1 MTLIWIQH
9 TKILIKSKLESKLVH
24 QEDGQYWPWCSLK
37 SFSSTFVHTNLCIY
51 CFIALSTVLFAL
63 LHSLYM
69 YCFIAFS
76 TVLFALLH
84 SLYMYT
90 ANYQLSKDLKIY
102 LSLSLSEINDKR
114 RRSKKSNRCLPPRR
128 ETSVQPPA
136 WTLYGRQAIW
146 GAITSQFPYQNE
158 IILGNQNKSH
168 NRSIV

>member
-1 MTLIWIQH
+1 MACQKQAHRWSSWAIQMTLIWIQH

-76 TVLFALLH
+76 IMLFALLHSLYMYCFIAFSTVLFALLH

-102 LSLSLSEINDKR
+102 LSLSLIIIYHI
-114 RRSKKSNRCLPPRR
+114 
-128 ETSVQPPA
+128 
-136 WTLYGRQAIW
+136 LY
-146 GAITSQFPYQNE
+146 
-158 IILGNQNKSH
+158 IIYE
-168 NRSIV
+168 